1 MAILT
6 NNLLAPNLSTT
17 DGLHVI
23 HTGIGNYSSQGTIIE
38 HDNWNKITFLGCSA
52 INANTS
58 NPPSISTS
66 DIGTT
71 LVRSNLASDGSQTD
85 TGMDN
90 GHSSDSKS
98 IFIHKTDGKWRLR
111 HQSHGMN
118 YDYIVLFLLASTQ
131 GLDMATHT
139 LDTGQ
144 DLSLISGIAM
154 PGETPIDL
162 AGDERYDYFEALAEG
177 QLKAL
182 RIKRDSL
189 LSETDWWA
197 VADRTMTQEQ
207 TDYRQALRDITDTY
221 SSNEDVV
228 WPDKPEI

>member
-118 YDYIVLFLLASTQ
+118 YDYIVLFLLAST
-131 GLDMATHT
+131 
-139 LDTGQ
+139 
-144 DLSLISGIAM
+144 
-154 PGETPIDL
+154 
-162 AGDERYDYFEALAEG
+162 
-177 QLKAL
+177 
-182 RIKRDSL
+182 
-189 LSETDWWA
+189 
-197 VADRTMTQEQ
+197 
-207 TDYRQALRDITDTY
+207 
-221 SSNEDVV
+221 
-228 WPDKPEI
+228 